1 MICHDA
7 VTVAPTVTLR
17 GAMVPLMSTK
27 GSVVVA
33 VTVNAVDATL
43 FRRWDAVS
51 LESCVESA
59 CTQKYHVPGEL
70 GAVAATLTVA
80 LVPLAARAGMLC
92 VPNESAPLREQEL
105 LGEKNKAASVAD
117 AAPAPLF

>member
-7 VTVAPTVTLR
+7 ETVAPTVALR

-27 GSVVVA
+27 GSVVVV
-33 VTVNAVDATL
+33 VTVNAVNATL

-80 LVPLAARAGMLC
+80 LVPLGARAGMLC
-92 VPNESAPLREQEL
+92 VPKGSALLREHRAFPPSRRAGQVQL
-105 LGEKNKAASVAD
+105 LT
-117 AAPAPLF
+117 